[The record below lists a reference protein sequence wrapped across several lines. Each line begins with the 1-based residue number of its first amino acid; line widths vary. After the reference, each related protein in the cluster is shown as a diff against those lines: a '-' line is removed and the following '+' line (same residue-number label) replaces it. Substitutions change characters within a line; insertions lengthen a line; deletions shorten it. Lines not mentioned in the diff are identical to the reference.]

1 MTPAH
6 VIIPFLVSFLIM
18 TSLALFAWQRRA
30 ERTSRIFFIFTLLVL
45 LWLGGFILEI
55 LSPTLAGKRFWSDF
69 QFLGICFFPAAWC
82 FLIVSYLGLPVRFRH
97 LGVLLLPLPVAT
109 NLLIWTNPFHH
120 LFRIAPRIDTE
131 TAAFPILVNDYG
143 PWFYRV
149 HAPFMYLLFFVSLLL
164 LVTAF
169 FSKKGLYRKQILV
182 LLIALLVP
190 LASDIVYTTGHS
202 PIPNFNLSGILVS
215 FSGLLIAFSLKR
227 QKFLDLMPAA
237 RSVLVESME
246 DGWIVLD
253 VRGRFQDLNPVAEKM
268 LGRTAGS
275 LMGRSADEIQA
286 SLPGWQQLMSA
297 TENCSV
303 ETRMVQNK
311 TPGHYDMNLTLMQDS
326 RRRIKGRLI
335 LIRDITRRKTAEAEK
350 ERLYTEL
357 KASLEQT
364 RKLQGLLPICA
375 HCKNIRDDEGYWHQ
389 VEAYVTRHSDATFS
403 HGICP
408 DCMKKLYPDY
418 TKSDSKD
425 PGDKER
431 K

>member
-1 MTPAH
+1 MTPVQ

-18 TSLALFAWQRRA
+18 TTLALFAWQRRTEWA
-30 ERTSRIFFIFTLLVL
+30 SRIFFVFTLLVL

-69 QFLGICFFPAAWC
+69 QFLGISFIPAAWC
-82 FLIVSYLGLPVRFRH
+82 FLIIYYLGLPVRFRH
-97 LGVLLLPLPVAT
+97 LAAILLPLPVAT
-109 NLLIWTNPFHH
+109 TLLIWTNPFHH

-149 HAPFMYLLFFVSLLL
+149 HVPFMYLLFFVSMLL
-164 LVTAF
+164 LVKAAF
-169 FSKKGLYRKQILV
+169 SRKGLYRKQILI
-182 LLIALLVP
+182 LLTALVVP
-190 LASDIVYTTGHS
+190 LVSDIVYITGHS
-202 PIPNFNLSGILVS
+202 LIPHFNLSGILFS

-237 RSVLVESME
+237 RSALVESME

-268 LGRTAGS
+268 LGRPARA
-275 LMGRSADEIQA
+275 LIGRTADEIRL
-286 SLPGWQQLMSA
+286 SLPAWPELVSA
-297 TENCSV
+297 TEHRSV
-303 ETRMVQNK
+303 ETGMMQNN
-311 TPGHYDMNLTLMQDS
+311 TPCHYDMKLTLLKD
-326 RRRIKGRLI
+326 RRDRIKGRLI
-335 LIRDITRRKTAEAEK
+335 LIRDITRKKTAEAEK
-350 ERLYTEL
+350 ERLYSEL

-364 RKLQGLLPICA
+364 QKLQGLLPICS
-375 HCKNIRDDEGYWHQ
+375 HCKNIRDDEGYWHR

-408 DCMKKLYPDY
+408 DCMKKLYPGY
-418 TKSDSKD
+418 TKSGSKD

>member
-1 MTPAH
+1 
-6 VIIPFLVSFLIM
+6 
-18 TSLALFAWQRRA
+18 
-30 ERTSRIFFIFTLLVL
+30 
-45 LWLGGFILEI
+45 
-55 LSPTLAGKRFWSDF
+55 
-69 QFLGICFFPAAWC
+69 
-82 FLIVSYLGLPVRFRH
+82 
-97 LGVLLLPLPVAT
+97 
-109 NLLIWTNPFHH
+109 
-120 LFRIAPRIDTE
+120 
-131 TAAFPILVNDYG
+131 
-143 PWFYRV
+143 
-149 HAPFMYLLFFVSLLL
+149 
-164 LVTAF
+164 
-169 FSKKGLYRKQILV
+169 
-182 LLIALLVP
+182 
-190 LASDIVYTTGHS
+190 
-202 PIPNFNLSGILVS
+202 
-215 FSGLLIAFSLKR
+215 
-227 QKFLDLMPAA
+227 MPAA